1 MRTLSVNS
9 TFLLIID
16 VQSRLMPSIEDGGS
30 VLTETKRLH
39 DIASALE
46 IPVLLT
52 EQNSKG
58 LGQTVPEL
66 TASANNTV
74 IHKMTF
80 DACRTPGF
88 VEQLP
93 DRSDVIVAGAEAH
106 VCVLQS
112 VLGLIDNGF
121 RVCVARD
128 ALGSRRAENKETA
141 IRRMERH
148 GAEIMTVEMIGFELL
163 TSAEHPRFE
172 EVLHLIK

>member
-16 VQSRLMPSIEDGGS
+16 VQSRLMPSIEDAGS

-39 DIASALE
+39 DIATALE

-58 LGQTVPEL
+58 LGETVPEL
-66 TASANNTV
+66 ITDANNVV
-74 IHKMTF
+74 IQKMTF

-88 VEQLP
+88 IEQLP
-93 DRSDVIVAGAEAH
+93 DRSDVIVVGAEAH
-106 VCVLQS
+106 VCVLQT
-112 VLGLIDNGF
+112 VLGLMDNGF
-121 RVCVARD
+121 HVCVARD
-128 ALGSRRAENKETA
+128 ALGSRRAENKEAA

-163 TSAEHPRFE
+163 TSAEHPHFD